1 MENIR
6 KGDPFDTDTMIG
18 AQASRE
24 QYDKILSY
32 INIAREEGAKSSPA
46 ARTLRMI
53 TITKWLLY
61 SADLDQRREPYA
73 LLPGGDLRAGYR
85 DHHL

>member
-24 QYDKILSY
+24 QYDKILS
-32 INIAREEGAKSSPA
+32 ISISPEKKGAKSSPA
-46 ARTLRMI
+46 ARTLRTI
-53 TITKWLLY
+53 TICKTV
-61 SADLDQRREPYA
+61 SIFSR
-73 LLPGGDLRAGYR
+73 
-85 DHHL
+85 H